1 MKRVNELKK
10 MTENVTNKVNT
21 ITASE
26 TVINNRDY
34 KNYDGQNK
42 DNTLK
47 NEIAEEKA
55 ARIFPLNILS
65 NKFKL
70 KDSSTHKGM
79 YIFSINICM
88 YVYLY

>member
-1 MKRVNELKK
+1 
-10 MTENVTNKVNT
+10 MTENVTKKVNT

-34 KNYDGQNK
+34 DEQNK

-79 YIFSINICM
+79 YIFGM
-88 YVYLY
+88 YMCILMNSKFIFSLTKLII